1 MQDIF
6 LYMMCKKNTDIKIRI
21 HIIYNIFLLNKMIKK
36 IDNFDWNLLL
46 KILFVS
52 KHWGKMFLF
61 LFWDNQMAQRLA
73 SLDNA
78 VNIVNMGTSSF
89 FQDDKLN
96 CTKICFT
103 YLLNMT
109 EKHTNKVFKYLIL
122 VFYIYNV

>member
-1 MQDIF
+1 
-6 LYMMCKKNTDIKIRI
+6 
-21 HIIYNIFLLNKMIKK
+21 
-36 IDNFDWNLLL
+36 
-46 KILFVS
+46 
-52 KHWGKMFLF
+52 
-61 LFWDNQMAQRLA
+61 MAQRLA

-122 VFYIYNV
+122 VLYLYIMFRIYRFFKNYNYFQYFWYVLKVGGKLTHTQ

>member
-6 LYMMCKKNTDIKIRI
+6 LYMMYKKNTDIKIRI

-36 IDNFDWNLLL
+36 LIILIEILFL

-73 SLDNA
+73 SLDNT
-78 VNIVNMGTSSF
+78 VNSQHG
-89 FQDDKLN
+89 
-96 CTKICFT
+96 
-103 YLLNMT
+103 Y
-109 EKHTNKVFKYLIL
+109 
-122 VFYIYNV
+122 

>member
-1 MQDIF
+1 M
-6 LYMMCKKNTDIKIRI
+6 
-21 HIIYNIFLLNKMIKK
+21 IILIEILF
-36 IDNFDWNLLL
+36 L

-73 SLDNA
+73 SLDNT
-78 VNIVNMGTSSF
+78 VNSQHGYKLF
-89 FQDDKLN
+89 FSKMTIKLN

-109 EKHTNKVFKYLIL
+109 EKHANKVFKYLIL
-122 VFYIYNV
+122 VLYIYIMFRIYRFFKNYNSFPIFLVCFKSVWKTYTYTVV

>member
-52 KHWGKMFLF
+52 KHWAKMFLF

-73 SLDNA
+73 SLDNT
-78 VNIVNMGTSSF
+78 VNSQHGYKLF
-89 FQDDKLN
+89 FSKMTIKLN

-103 YLLNMT
+103 
-109 EKHTNKVFKYLIL
+109 
-122 VFYIYNV
+122 

>member
-6 LYMMCKKNTDIKIRI
+6 FYMMYKKKPDIKIRI

-36 IDNFDWNLLL
+36 LIILIEILFI

-52 KHWGKMFLF
+52 KHWGKMF

-103 YLLNMT
+103 
-109 EKHTNKVFKYLIL
+109 
-122 VFYIYNV
+122 